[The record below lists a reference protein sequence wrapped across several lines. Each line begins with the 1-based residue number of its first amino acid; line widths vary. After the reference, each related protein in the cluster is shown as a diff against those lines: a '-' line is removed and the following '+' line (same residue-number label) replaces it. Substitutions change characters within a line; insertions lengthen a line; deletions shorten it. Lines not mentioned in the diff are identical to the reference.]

1 MSLSCRRYPQ
11 TTLRLERLSP
21 RALGRQVLRLLEQHG
36 LDPGEWGPHALRWGR
51 CQAGAAGGS
60 GGPGSTDPQ
69 LPSRLLPASP
79 QRLPTWGAP
88 GSLGPVSEDHRG
100 RAYTVLPAPSPLVIT
115 GTLSEEQSY

>member
-36 LDPGEWGPHALRWGR
+36 LDPGEWGPHALRWGG

-60 GGPGSTDPQ
+60 GDPQ

-79 QRLPTWGAP
+79 QHLPPWGAP
-88 GSLGPVSEDHRG
+88 GSLGPVGEDHRG
-100 RAYTVLPAPSPLVIT
+100 RTYTVPPAPSPWVIT